1 VTGNPRVAALG
12 AVVGAVVTLLA
23 VLVVYGAAW
32 AVNAMFPSPDANIGL
47 GLATLVTTAVLIPLG
62 VWLVLRRLRVRV
74 AGPIAAGT
82 AVVYLVVLFV
92 QRTAVG
98 RPARRPAR
106 TGRRVHRGGGV
117 AGRAALTRLPTAGAP
132 ADTGGMSD
140 SARRFARPRVSGWAA
155 VDALPA
161 LTY

>member
-92 QRTAVG
+92 PVSEPLSAARLAVLLALAAG
-98 RPARRPAR
+98 YTGVAVWLA
-106 TGRRVHRGGGV
+106 GRR
-117 AGRAALTRLPTAGAP
+117 
-132 ADTGGMSD
+132 
-140 SARRFARPRVSGWAA
+140 
-155 VDALPA
+155 
-161 LTY
+161 